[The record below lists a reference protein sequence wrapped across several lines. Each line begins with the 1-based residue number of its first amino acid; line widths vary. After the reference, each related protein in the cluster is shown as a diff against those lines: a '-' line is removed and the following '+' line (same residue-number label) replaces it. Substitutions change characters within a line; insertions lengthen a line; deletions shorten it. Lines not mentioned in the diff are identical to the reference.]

1 MRKLL
6 FWGLILFLTF
16 FETSA
21 KSEIFPQAKLGRELF
36 YDPSFG
42 GTIDP
47 NKASGMSCATCH
59 ADFDEEQEPDGQIRT
74 GHSIIGVRD
83 RGKSQWAKVTS
94 DMFERAAGGAGFC
107 YQRFLQRI
115 PERKIDPSAIPEAQ
129 AEALMAY
136 FDYMSVGKKSP
147 EVKLQ
152 SISKDASKIAANQIL
167 KINGNAKNGWKFYA
181 RACANCHAKPKKGGI
196 GPQMV
201 KSRPPAN
208 LQKRLHKIASYVRA
222 GGYTMPAIGEEK
234 LSDQALAD
242 ILAFISSLNK
252 RQ

>member
-1 MRKLL
+1 MT
-6 FWGLILFLTF
+6 GVQT
-16 FETSA
+16 
-21 KSEIFPQAKLGRELF
+21 
-36 YDPSFG
+36 
-42 GTIDP
+42 
-47 NKASGMSCATCH
+47 CAL
-59 ADFDEEQEPDGQIRT
+59 PI
-74 GHSIIGVRD
+74 S
-83 RGKSQWAKVTS
+83 
-94 DMFERAAGGAGFC
+94 
-107 YQRFLQRI
+107 
-115 PERKIDPSAIPEAQ
+115 ERKIDPSAIPEAQ

-152 SISKDASKIAANQIL
+152 GISKDASKIAADQIL

>member
-1 MRKLL
+1 MRQLS
-6 FWGLILFLTF
+6 FLGFMLSLTVF
-16 FETSA
+16 GTVA
-21 KSEIFPQAKLGRELF
+21 KSEISSQAQLGRELF
-36 YDPSFG
+36 HDPSFG
-42 GTIDP
+42 GTIDS

-59 ADFDEEQEPDGQIRT
+59 ADFDEGKEPDGQIRT

-94 DMFERAAGGAGFC
+94 AIFERAAGGAGFC

-115 PERKIDPSAIPEAQ
+115 PERKIDPSAIPEDQ

-136 FDYMSVGKKSP
+136 FDYVSIGKKSP
-147 EVKLQ
+147 KVKLQ
-152 SISKDASKIAANQIL
+152 GLSKDASKIAADQIL
-167 KINGNAKNGWKFYA
+167 KINGNAKNGWKIYA
-181 RACANCHAKPKKGGI
+181 KACASCHAKPKRGGI

-222 GGYTMPAIGEEK
+222 GGFTMPAMGVEK
-234 LSDQALAD
+234 LSDQAMAD
-242 ILAFISSLNK
+242 ILAFFSNLNK
-252 RQ
+252 RK